1 MGRNFWRQARK
12 FRIKHFFRSRVP
24 RYDRFG
30 KICSTLSMTKT
41 NSEDRNDREQRERH
55 IRVQKRLE
63 RNRVNAEILNG
74 RLYLLPIP
82 SCFFR
87 GSNRIQNRRFN
98 EDERVEYKSKHAV
111 EALSRENIR
120 YSSEFSYSWGK
131 MVIER

>member
-41 NSEDRNDREQRERH
+41 NSEDRNDREAYSRTRSS
-55 IRVQKRLE
+55 QKRLE

-111 EALSRENIR
+111 EALSSKNIR
-120 YSSEFSYSWGK
+120 YSSEFSWGK

>member
-1 MGRNFWRQARK
+1 M
-12 FRIKHFFRSRVP
+12 
-24 RYDRFG
+24 
-30 KICSTLSMTKT
+30 
-41 NSEDRNDREQRERH
+41 
-55 IRVQKRLE
+55 
-63 RNRVNAEILNG
+63 NAEILNG

-111 EALSRENIR
+111 EALSSKNIR
-120 YSSEFSYSWGK
+120 YSSEFSWGK